1 MEMELRRQGAFI
13 VDSAIDSVRAENPD
27 YTLDDTDRVS
37 LIIVVMGFIM
47 DADIDYPATMVT
59 KFTRWAKDWIEGEVW
74 DTLQSDNYIPTA
86 LLDTIADFATD
97 EIMEFYGPLIPA
109 IGRELERTL
118 GDDE

>member
-1 MEMELRRQGAFI
+1 MEMELRRQSAFI

-37 LIIVVMGFIM
+37 LIIVVMGFIQ
-47 DADIDYPATMVT
+47 DADVDYPATMVT
-59 KFTRWAKDWIEGEVW
+59 KFTKWATDWLEGDVW
-74 DTLQSDNYIPTA
+74 DTLESNQYIPTA
-86 LLDTIADFATD
+86 LLDSIADYAIG